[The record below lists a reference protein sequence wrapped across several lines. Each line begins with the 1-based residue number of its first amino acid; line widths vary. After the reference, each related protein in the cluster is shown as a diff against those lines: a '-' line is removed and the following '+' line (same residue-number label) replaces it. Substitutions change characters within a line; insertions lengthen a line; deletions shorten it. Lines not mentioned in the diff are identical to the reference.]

1 MVEGFGKF
9 GSAVVALASCAM
21 ALVLAGAA
29 RASGPITPVQ
39 GDVSPLYGKINPFY
53 GKINPLDG
61 TIDASYG
68 KINPF
73 YGKINPFYG
82 KINPFWGDITAYWN
96 GTNPFA
102 QAADPATQAFYAA
115 SRDDP
120 FWGQNNPYF
129 ISQNGLSYASI
140 GTFWKSEFNAWT
152 PILAQWNAAVSVG
165 DAASVAAQIQNGLIQ
180 PTSAFWTPFLQRAGN
195 SGTLREI
202 KSQLAAAGV
211 TFNGDGSI
219 DALSL
224 LNSDPSQRA
233 MLFLNL
239 YDRMMDY
246 AGTGHAD
253 WWMAQV
259 GWSPLLAQTQGTRPA
274 GILATPTIGMV
285 DFVIANG
292 QHVSNQ
298 VTQYGST
305 VFADG
310 HGAAV
315 GSLIIG
321 ATDGSGVLGVMPQG
335 SGRVVVYDPYD
346 DTNTTNW
353 TDVGLAIKTLSATI
367 FNGQPVPMGVL
378 NASLGVPGWTLNPG
392 WNDALQNAGAYGHNL
407 VVAAGNDGSTQ
418 TQNVTWNFATNPSLI
433 IVGSVGA
440 DGTISNFSNRPG
452 EACLLPTGSA
462 ICSEANKLKYHFIVA
477 PGELILVSDGVG
489 GHVRQSGTSLA
500 APLVS
505 GAIALLQ
512 NRWPWLS
519 NYPDETAQII
529 FKSATPKGEH
539 PGADPV
545 YGVGELNIAASQS
558 PLDWTRL
565 VYYQQGKNARAAATP
580 IPLSTVVA
588 QIQTGTQSSWDAS
601 GLWYSAFETIGATY
615 RDFQI
620 PLSSRLVGLNVTTGA
635 GGQAFQSYL
644 AMALR
649 SQASHFAGVGTD
661 YSAPDGLVSGIARS
675 TVPAGRFGGMQLRV
689 SVTPAQSGNA
699 FRMGSSRYE
708 TDAVLVSD
716 TASFAFGYGNG
727 AAALDGSAG
736 FAFRSDYDL
745 GQGGANPLLGLA
757 SGGAYLGGRAIVAD
771 GLTIGFGTTDRMA
784 RRNLSAFGIDRRSA
798 GDWVDRYAAQA
809 QTLSLAYRL
818 GGGLT
823 ARAGFTH
830 LHEDAALL
838 GIQSLD
844 RADLQGGSITEGA
857 SAGFDLAIGKNWTLA
872 GTGTIARTRADAGQI
887 RTHGLTSASAE
898 LAVIKSRLLA
908 RNDELRLTL
917 ASPLH
922 TVGGH
927 LTYSSVGVIDRATGQ
942 MGVVEQVFAPRGRL
956 PLAGQAMYGLA
967 LPRGRGEFSFFGRVD
982 RNAELIATNA
992 IGYSGG
998 VQLHLAF

>member
-1 MVEGFGKF
+1 MVVRLGKF
-9 GSAVVALASCAM
+9 GKTALTSCAM
-21 ALVLAGAA
+21 SLVLASPAQS
-29 RASGPITPVQ
+29 SGPVNPVQ

-53 GKINPLDG
+53 GDV
-61 TIDASYG
+61 DASYG

-102 QAADPATQAFYAA
+102 QATDPATQAFFAV
-115 SRDDP
+115 SRYDS
-120 FWGQNNPYF
+120 FWGQNSPYAVGPR
-129 ISQNGLSYASI
+129 GLNYSSI
-140 GTFWKSEFNAWT
+140 GTFWQTRFSAWT
-152 PILAQWNAAVSVG
+152 PILAQWNAVANVS
-165 DAASVAAQIQNGLIQ
+165 DAAGVAAQIQNSLVQ
-180 PTSAFWTPFLQRAGN
+180 PTSAFWAPYALRSGN
-195 SGTLREI
+195 NNA
-202 KSQLAAAGV
+202 SQLIQSQLLAAGI
-211 TFNGDGSI
+211 TFNTDGSI
-219 DALSL
+219 NASSL

-239 YDRMMDY
+239 YDKMMDY
-246 AGTGHAD
+246 AGTGHVD

-274 GILATPTIGMV
+274 GILATPTIGMI

-292 QHVSNQ
+292 RHASNQ

-321 ATDGSGVLGVMPQG
+321 GTDGSGVMGVMPQG
-335 SGRVVVYDPYD
+335 SGKVLVYDPYD
-346 DTNTTNW
+346 DTGTTNW
-353 TDVGLAIKTLSATI
+353 TDVGQGIKTLSATI
-367 FNGQPVPMGVL
+367 FNGQLVPMGVL
-378 NASLGVPGWTLNPG
+378 NASLGVPGWTLHPG
-392 WNDALQNAGAYGHNL
+392 WNDALQNAGAHGHDL

-418 TQNVTWNFATNPSLI
+418 TQNVPWNFTTNPTLI

-452 EACLLPTGSA
+452 EACLLPTGSS

-477 PGELILVSDGVG
+477 PGELILVSDGLG

-519 NYPDETAQII
+519 SYPDETARII
-529 FKSATPKGEH
+529 LKSATPKGEQ

-558 PLDWTRL
+558 PLDWTKL
-565 VYYQQGKNARAAATP
+565 VYYQQGKNLRASLTP

-620 PLSSRLVGLNVTTGA
+620 PLSSRLVGLTASTAA
-635 GGQAFQSYL
+635 GGQAYQSYL
-644 AMALR
+644 SMALR
-649 SQASHFAGVGTD
+649 SQASHFSGLGAGYTARD
-661 YSAPDGLVSGIARS
+661 SLVSGFARS
-675 TVPAGRFGGMQLRV
+675 TVPAGQFAGMQLRV
-689 SVTPAQSGNA
+689 SVTPAQIGNA
-699 FRMGSSRYE
+699 FQMRSARYD
-708 TDAVLVSD
+708 TDALLVGD
-716 TASFAFGYGNG
+716 KASFAFGYGNG

-736 FAFRSDYDL
+736 FAFRTDYDL
-745 GQGGANPLLGLA
+745 GQGGASPLLGLA
-757 SGGAYLGGRAIVAD
+757 SGGAYLGGRAMLAD

-784 RRNLSAFGIDRRSA
+784 RRNLSAFGIDRSTA
-798 GDWVDRYAAQA
+798 GDWVNRYAAQA
-809 QTLSLAYRL
+809 QTLSLAYRV

-823 ARAGFTH
+823 ARAGFTR
-830 LHEDAALL
+830 LHEDTALL

-844 RADLQGGSITEGA
+844 RADLQGGSITDGA
-857 SAGFDLAIGKNWTLA
+857 SAGFDLAIGRNWTLA

-887 RTHGLTSASAE
+887 RASGLTSASAE
-898 LAVIKSRLLA
+898 LAVIKSRLFA
-908 RNDELRLTL
+908 RSDELRLTL

-922 TVGGH
+922 TIGGH
-927 LTYSSVGVIDRATGQ
+927 LTYSSVGVIDRSTGAI
-942 MGVVEQVFAPRGRL
+942 GVVEQTFAPRGRL

-967 LPRGRGEFSFFGRVD
+967 LPRGKGEFSFFGRVD
-982 RNAELIATNA
+982 RDAELIATNS

>member
-1 MVEGFGKF
+1 MVVGLGKF
-9 GSAVVALASCAM
+9 GAVALTSCAM
-21 ALVLAGAA
+21 ALVLASPAQS
-29 RASGPITPVQ
+29 SGPINPVQ
-39 GDVSPLYGKINPFY
+39 GDVSPLYGKINPFF
-53 GKINPLDG
+53 GDLN
-61 TIDASYG
+61 ASYG

-82 KINPFWGDITAYWN
+82 KINPFWGDVTAYWS

-102 QAADPATQAFYAA
+102 QTVDPAAQAFYAP
-115 SRDDP
+115 SRYDS
-120 FWGQNNPYF
+120 FWGKNNPYL
-129 ISQNGLSYASI
+129 ISPNGLSYASI
-140 GTFWKSEFNAWT
+140 GSFWKTEFNAWS
-152 PILAQWNAAVSVG
+152 PILAQWNAATSAADV
-165 DAASVAAQIQNGLIQ
+165 ASVAAQIQTGLIQ
-180 PTSAFWTPFLQRAGN
+180 PASAFWAPFVQR
-195 SGTLREI
+195 SGSNNTLRLI
-202 KSQLAAAGV
+202 QSQLAAAGV
-211 TFNGDGSI
+211 TFNADGSI
-219 DALSL
+219 NASSL

-239 YDRMMDY
+239 YDRLMDY
-246 AGTGHAD
+246 AGTGHVD
-253 WWMAQV
+253 WWMGQV

-292 QHVSNQ
+292 RHVSNQ

-321 ATDGSGVLGVMPQG
+321 ATDGSGVMGVMPQG
-335 SGRVVVYDPYD
+335 SGKVLVYDPYD
-346 DTNTTNW
+346 DTGTTNW
-353 TDVGLAIKTLSATI
+353 TDVGQGIKTLSATI
-367 FNGQPVPMGVL
+367 FNGQLVPMGVL

-392 WNDALQNAGAYGHNL
+392 WNDALQYAGAHGHNL

-418 TQNVTWNFATNPSLI
+418 TQNVTWNFTANPTLI

-452 EACLLPTGSA
+452 EACLLPTGTA
-462 ICSEANKLKYHFIVA
+462 VCTEANKLKYHFIVA
-477 PGELILVSDGVG
+477 PGELILVSDGLG
-489 GHVRQSGTSLA
+489 GHMRQSGTSLA

-519 NYPDETAQII
+519 NHPDETAQII
-529 FKSATPKGEH
+529 LKSATPKGDH

-565 VYYQQGKNARAAATP
+565 VYYQQGRGVLASLTP
-580 IPLSTVVA
+580 IPLSTVVT
-588 QIQTGTQSSWDAS
+588 QIKSGTQSSWDAS
-601 GLWYSAFETIGATY
+601 GLWYSAFEPIGATY

-620 PLSSRLVGLNVTTGA
+620 PLSSKLVGLNASTGA
-635 GGQAFQSYL
+635 GMQAYQSNL
-644 AMALR
+644 TMALR
-649 SQASHFAGVGTD
+649 SQAIHFAGV
-661 YSAPDGLVSGIARS
+661 SADHPEQGGLVSGFARS
-675 TVPAGRFGGMQLRV
+675 TVPAGRIAGMQLRV
-689 SVTPAQSGNA
+689 SVTPAQIGNA
-699 FRMGSSRYE
+699 FQMRSARYD
-708 TDAVLVSD
+708 TDAVLVGD
-716 TASFAFGYGNG
+716 KASFAFGYGNG

-736 FAFRSDYDL
+736 FAFRTDYDL

-757 SGGAYLGGRAIVAD
+757 SGGAYMGGRAILAE

-784 RRNLSAFGIDRRSA
+784 RRNLSAFGIDRATA

-809 QTLSLAYRL
+809 QTISLAYRI
-818 GGGLT
+818 GHGLT

-844 RADLQGGSITEGA
+844 RADLQGGSITDGA
-857 SAGFDLAIGKNWTLA
+857 SAGFDLAIGNSWTIA
-872 GTGTIARTRADAGQI
+872 GTGTLAHTRANAGQI
-887 RTHGLTSASAE
+887 RANGLTSASAE
-898 LAVIKSRLLA
+898 LAVIRSRLLA
-908 RNDELRLTL
+908 RNDEVRLSL

-922 TVGGH
+922 TIGGH
-927 LTYSSVGVIDRATGQ
+927 LVYSSVGVIDRATGAIGIVDQ
-942 MGVVEQVFAPRGRL
+942 TFAPKGRL
-956 PLAGQAMYGLA
+956 PLAGQATYGLA
-967 LPRGRGEFSFFGRVD
+967 LPRGKGEFSFFGRVD
-982 RNAELIATNA
+982 RDAELIATNA